1 VTQHAPVTQYEVV
14 IGLEVHAQLLTKT
27 KLFCACS
34 TQVGSQPNQNVC
46 PVCLALPGSLPVGN
60 REAIELAVRAALALG
75 CTIQPRSIFARK
87 NYFYPDLPKGYQI
100 SQFELPFSTDG
111 KLEVDVDGVHRVAR
125 IQRVHMEE
133 DAGKNVHGVGG
144 ESLVDLNRAGTP
156 LVEIVSAPDL
166 RSSAEAAAYLRQ
178 LREILMFVGA
188 NDGNLEEGSFRC
200 DANVSIRPL
209 GSTAL
214 GTRTELKNINSF
226 RYVQRAIDA
235 EVARQIGIVEEG
247 GRVEQQTRSFD
258 PDSGQTRPLRSKA
271 DAHDYRYFPE
281 PDLPPLL
288 LDEALVAAQRSA
300 VGELPNAVRARWT
313 TELGLSAGAA
323 ATLTQHPAYVRF
335 FHAVLA
341 AYPEPVKAANWIQ
354 TEVLRDTTSHGLTA
368 TFPVSPEQVAEL
380 LGLVEAGKISGA
392 QAKKVY
398 ASLVGTQRSAADV
411 VAELGMSVVSDDA
424 ELRPIVQRVLDAN
437 AKTVAQYRAGKTGLL
452 GFFVGQVM
460 KQTQGKAN
468 PQLTSQLLTEL
479 LGPPG
484 AS

>member
-1 VTQHAPVTQYEVV
+1 
-14 IGLEVHAQLLTKT
+14 
-27 KLFCACS
+27 
-34 TQVGSQPNQNVC
+34 
-46 PVCLALPGSLPVGN
+46 VCLALPGSLPVGN
-60 REAIELAVRAALALG
+60 REAIGLAVRAALALG
-75 CTIQPRSIFARK
+75 CTIQRQSIFARK

-100 SQFELPFSTDG
+100 SQFEQPFSTDG
-111 KLEVDVDGVHRVAR
+111 KLEIEVDGVRRVAH
-125 IQRVHMEE
+125 IQRVHLEE

-156 LVEIVSAPDL
+156 LVEIVGAPDL

-178 LREILMFVGA
+178 LREILMFVGVS
-188 NDGNLEEGSFRC
+188 DGNLEEGSFRC

-209 GSTAL
+209 GSSTL

-226 RYVQRAIDA
+226 RYVQRAIDS
-235 EVARQIGIVEEG
+235 EVARQIAIVEEG
-247 GRVEQQTRSFD
+247 GQVEQQTRAFD

-281 PDLPPLL
+281 PDLPPLV
-288 LDEALVAAQRSA
+288 LDEAFVAAERGA
-300 VGELPNAVRARWT
+300 VAELPNAVRARWT
-313 TELGLSAGAA
+313 NELGLSPGAA

-335 FHAVLA
+335 FEAVHAL
-341 AYPEPVKAANWIQ
+341 YPEPVKAANWIQ

-368 TFPVSPEQVAEL
+368 TFPVAPEQVAGL

-424 ELRPIVQRVLDAN
+424 ELRPIVEGVIAAN

-460 KQTQGKAN
+460 KQTQGRAN
-468 PQLTSQLLTEL
+468 PQLASQLLTQL
-479 LGPPG
+479 LGP
-484 AS
+484 AERH

>member
-1 VTQHAPVTQYEVV
+1 VTQYEVV

-46 PVCLALPGSLPVGN
+46 PVCLALPGSLPVAN
-60 REAIELAVRAALALG
+60 RAAIELAVRAALALG
-75 CTIQPRSIFARK
+75 CTIQRRSIFARK

-100 SQFELPFSTDG
+100 SQFEQPFSTDG

-209 GSTAL
+209 GSTEL

-235 EVARQIGIVEEG
+235 EVARQIVIVEEG
-247 GRVEQQTRSFD
+247 GRIEQQTRSFD

-281 PDLPPLL
+281 PDLPPLV

-300 VGELPNAVRARWT
+300 VGELPDAVRARWT

-335 FHAVLA
+335 FHAVIAL
-341 AYPEPVKAANWIQ
+341 YPEPVKAANWIQ

-368 TFPVSPEQVAEL
+368 AFPVSPDQVAEL

-398 ASLVGTQRSAADV
+398 ASLVGTPRSAADV

-437 AKTVAQYRAGKTGLL
+437 AKTVAQYRAGKVGLL